1 MSEAGDYFQVS
12 FETEHDDDGAYV
24 IVQRQFEDPDDNLCY
39 IETHDKNYIGHF
51 RIVSANLGRNQ
62 FSLQLQR
69 DKLTRIEVT
78 FDTSAQNIPFNLA

>member
-1 MSEAGDYFQVS
+1 M
-12 FETEHDDDGAYV
+12 